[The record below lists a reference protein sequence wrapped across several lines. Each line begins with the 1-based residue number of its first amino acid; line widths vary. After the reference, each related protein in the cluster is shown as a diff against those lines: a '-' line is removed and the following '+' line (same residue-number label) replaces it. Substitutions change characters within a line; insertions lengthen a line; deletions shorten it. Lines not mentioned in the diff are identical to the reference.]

1 MKKNKILVF
10 GANGLVGKSVVKT
23 LSNSSKVESVDSST
37 RKDTDLKNIDEIKNI
52 LNIKKPDYII
62 NCAAKVGGIHANN
75 TFRAEFLLEN
85 LKINLNL
92 FDALKEYPNINVV
105 NLGSSCIYP
114 LNAPNPISES
124 SFLEGK
130 LEPTNSPYAIAKI
143 TGIELGR
150 EINNQY
156 GNKILNLMPTN
167 LYGPNDNF
175 TDMNSHV
182 IPGLVFRMHQ
192 AKIDNDPIFKIWGTG
207 TPLREFMFVDDL
219 ANCIEFLIDKDLDS
233 DLINVGTGEEVSIL
247 DLALLVKK
255 ITGYKGIVETDPKM
269 PDGNPRKLLDSTL
282 INNLGWK
289 SQVDLKS
296 GLKTT
301 YDWYINNL

>member
-10 GANGLVGKSVVKT
+10 GANGLVGKSVVKI

-37 RKDTDLKNIDEIKNI
+37 RKDTDLKKIDEIKNI
-52 LNIKKPDYII
+52 LNIKQPDYII

-182 IPGLVFRMHQ
+182 IPGLIFRMHQ

-247 DLALLVKK
+247 DLALLVKE

-269 PDGNPRKLLDSTL
+269 PDGNPRKLLDSSL
-282 INNLGWK
+282 INDLGWK

>member
-10 GANGLVGKSVVKT
+10 GANGLVGKSVVET
-23 LSNSSKVESVDSST
+23 LSNSNKVESVDSST

-52 LNIKKPDYII
+52 LNIKQPDYII
-62 NCAAKVGGIHANN
+62 NCAAKVGGIYANN

-182 IPGLVFRMHQ
+182 IPGLIFRMHQ

-247 DLALLVKK
+247 DLALLVKE

-269 PDGNPRKLLDSTL
+269 PDGNPRKLLDSSL
-282 INNLGWK
+282 INDLGWK

-296 GLKTT
+296 GLKMT

>member
-52 LNIKKPDYII
+52 LNIKQPDYII

-296 GLKTT
+296 GLKIT

>member
-1 MKKNKILVF
+1 
-10 GANGLVGKSVVKT
+10 
-23 LSNSSKVESVDSST
+23 
-37 RKDTDLKNIDEIKNI
+37 
-52 LNIKKPDYII
+52 
-62 NCAAKVGGIHANN
+62 
-75 TFRAEFLLEN
+75 
-85 LKINLNL
+85 
-92 FDALKEYPNINVV
+92 
-105 NLGSSCIYP
+105 
-114 LNAPNPISES
+114 
-124 SFLEGK
+124 
-130 LEPTNSPYAIAKI
+130 
-143 TGIELGR
+143 
-150 EINNQY
+150 
-156 GNKILNLMPTN
+156 MPTN

-182 IPGLVFRMHQ
+182 IPGLIFRMHQ

-247 DLALLVKK
+247 DLALLVKE

-269 PDGNPRKLLDSTL
+269 PDGNPRKLLDSSL
-282 INNLGWK
+282 INDLGWK

>member
-10 GANGLVGKSVVKT
+10 GANGLVGKSVVKI

-37 RKDTDLKNIDEIKNI
+37 RKDTDLKKIEEIKNI
-52 LNIKKPDYII
+52 LNIKQPDYII

-182 IPGLVFRMHQ
+182 IPGLIFRMHQ

-247 DLALLVKK
+247 DLALLVKE

-269 PDGNPRKLLDSTL
+269 PDGNPRKLLDSSL
-282 INNLGWK
+282 INDLGWK

>member
-269 PDGNPRKLLDSTL
+269 PDGNPRKLLDSKL
-282 INNLGWK
+282 INDLGWK
-289 SQVDLKS
+289 SQVDLKT

>member
-52 LNIKKPDYII
+52 LNIKQPDYII

-182 IPGLVFRMHQ
+182 IPGLIFRMHQ

-289 SQVDLKS
+289 SQVDLKT

>member
-10 GANGLVGKSVVKT
+10 GANGLVGKSVVET
-23 LSNSSKVESVDSST
+23 LSNSNKVESVDSST

-52 LNIKKPDYII
+52 LNIKQPDYII
-62 NCAAKVGGIHANN
+62 NCAAKVGGIYANN

-182 IPGLVFRMHQ
+182 IPGLIFRMHQ

-219 ANCIEFLIDKDLDS
+219 ANCIEFLIDKDLDR

-247 DLALLVKK
+247 DLALLVKE
-255 ITGYKGIVETDPKM
+255 ITEYKGIVETDPKM
-269 PDGNPRKLLDSTL
+269 PDGNPRKLLDSSL
-282 INNLGWK
+282 INDLGWK

-296 GLKTT
+296 GLKMT

>member
-1 MKKNKILVF
+1 
-10 GANGLVGKSVVKT
+10 
-23 LSNSSKVESVDSST
+23 
-37 RKDTDLKNIDEIKNI
+37 
-52 LNIKKPDYII
+52 
-62 NCAAKVGGIHANN
+62 
-75 TFRAEFLLEN
+75 
-85 LKINLNL
+85 
-92 FDALKEYPNINVV
+92 
-105 NLGSSCIYP
+105 
-114 LNAPNPISES
+114 
-124 SFLEGK
+124 
-130 LEPTNSPYAIAKI
+130 
-143 TGIELGR
+143 
-150 EINNQY
+150 
-156 GNKILNLMPTN
+156 MPTN

-182 IPGLVFRMHQ
+182 IPGLIFRMHQ

-247 DLALLVKK
+247 DLALLVKE
-255 ITGYKGIVETDPKM
+255 ITGYKGIVEADPKM

-282 INNLGWK
+282 INDLGWK

>member
-10 GANGLVGKSVVKT
+10 GANGLVGKSVVET

-52 LNIKKPDYII
+52 LNIKQPDYII
-62 NCAAKVGGIHANN
+62 NCAAKVGGIYANN

-92 FDALKEYPNINVV
+92 FDALKEYPNVNVV

-182 IPGLVFRMHQ
+182 IPGLIFRMHQ

-247 DLALLVKK
+247 DLALLVKE

-269 PDGNPRKLLDSTL
+269 PDGNPRKLLDSSL

>member
-23 LSNSSKVESVDSST
+23 LLNSSKVESVVSST
-37 RKDTDLKNIDEIKNI
+37 RKDTDLKRIDEIKNI
-52 LNIKKPDYII
+52 FDIKQPDYII

-156 GNKILNLMPTN
+156 GNKISRTN
-167 LYGPNDNF
+167 F
-175 TDMNSHV
+175 
-182 IPGLVFRMHQ
+182 FRLQ
-192 AKIDNDPIFKIWGTG
+192 
-207 TPLREFMFVDDL
+207 
-219 ANCIEFLIDKDLDS
+219 
-233 DLINVGTGEEVSIL
+233 
-247 DLALLVKK
+247 
-255 ITGYKGIVETDPKM
+255 
-269 PDGNPRKLLDSTL
+269 
-282 INNLGWK
+282 
-289 SQVDLKS
+289 
-296 GLKTT
+296 
-301 YDWYINNL
+301 

>member
-10 GANGLVGKSVVKT
+10 GANGLVGKSVVET

-52 LNIKKPDYII
+52 LNIKQPDYII
-62 NCAAKVGGIHANN
+62 NCAAKVGGIYANN

-92 FDALKEYPNINVV
+92 FDALKEYPNVNVI

-182 IPGLVFRMHQ
+182 IPGLIFRMHQ

-219 ANCIEFLIDKDLDS
+219 ANCIEFLIDKDLAS

-247 DLALLVKK
+247 DLALLVKE

-269 PDGNPRKLLDSTL
+269 PDGNPRKLLDSSL